1 MDMKATTRLDELQA
15 EIERLSTA
23 FSTETASAMRLVG
36 AVGRG
41 VHSLRDGEV
50 SKRVVV
56 TFSLS
61 LPAEQQELSAHEL
74 ALVDA
79 LCQAIDNVLTS
90 PDTRL

>member
-1 MDMKATTRLDELQA
+1 MDTKAVTRLDELQA
-15 EIERLSTA
+15 EIERLSA
-23 FSTETASAMRLVG
+23 LFSAETASTMRLVG

-41 VHSLRDGEV
+41 VRSRRDGEV
-50 SKRVVV
+50 RKRVIV

-61 LPAEQQELSAHEL
+61 LPEEQQELSAHEL

-79 LCQAIDNVLTS
+79 VCQAIGNVLTS